1 MHLTSDF
8 FDNMCNETFT
18 TNLPPMIFNF
28 TVDILCYLQDDRRIL
43 KKNPIILAGFSCCNL
58 KTDVIELSKV
68 KQAWWLF
75 FFFLILPFIFILFVV
90 GYYPTALM

>member
-75 FFFLILPFIFILFVV
+75 VKLYRLFSFFLL
-90 GYYPTALM
+90 